1 MNSFY
6 MNRLIKI
13 VSPINEEIFTIQLG
27 GSEEE
32 LKELIGTILNI
43 NPQSIKGIRD
53 SFGNYHTISSAIM
66 NKNLTMG
73 YSQFYYIV
81 INNNQNSITSPH
93 NNNNTMILEKNNLNF
108 YQNYNFGNK
117 SLIIKNKE
125 DDNFNNLNDQN
136 EKIAFRLF
144 NENLIDKNK
153 YDLLKKMLIEQNDE
167 ILTLFKLYINHGKDI
182 KKLSK
187 QIYPIL
193 NNPNFPMKNN
203 SNKIEEA
210 IKNVTINNINF
221 NNNNSNRYMNI
232 LNSIRNIFNYN
243 DSEVDLLKKLLLCD
257 NGYIIK
263 AFEDYSLTNNQKTFK
278 SSLDLLI
285 KNYSER
291 FLETTINDNN
301 IINNNNNKNKEN
313 DKKGNTKR
321 TKLKSSTPKEKKIS
335 KKTEK
340 IEKKILKLFSS
351 EEANFQQDCILLF
364 KADMQKLTLNEKLNL
379 FTNEFKIKETNSPIN
394 SNSKNLIKE
403 YYKNQLKNKY
413 FKNFNP
419 NEISIYEELIKSN
432 NENIINAYKNFIKN
446 KNSDELSSEIRKW
459 ILKILEERELLENNT
474 SSNLSEEEESENE
487 ENESEEYENEE
498 SENEESE
505 NINEEVKKEEEE
517 EEESSLHSSTSEAM
531 NNTSESDSENERK
544 IKKINTN
551 NNSNLNNRG
560 SFIINKTSRKK
571 YDASQL
577 LNNNYRIHTLRKLN
591 NDEKKNNINN
601 NSNSNNNINNNIDHQ
616 EQKLTLVSL
625 KKAEEIANENSR
637 REHNKLLINMPSP
650 DRKINEFIKVINGMN
665 IDENSKYQIL
675 QLINNKNEE
684 IMKIYEKYQKNK
696 LYLTKKVLL
705 NLLSKNE
712 LHDNSNNNINTN
724 NTNKSHNSKKNN
736 TLSFENFLKNLENEN
751 RLTKPKVQ
759 FLIKEFNSGNNMIQ
773 SFWEVYKKE
782 KDENEL
788 KENIEIFLQKYEN
801 KFKTDKQS
809 KNSVSKE
816 MTGGKTPLSIQS
828 FKKDL
833 VNYLKTTER
842 KETKTKQKK
851 IIDLLIKEH
860 FLNPSSQK
868 FFYEKISN
876 EVKEVTAAFEVFSV
890 TLNHI
895 DFSETLN
902 IIYDL
907 VIEGYKDDSSKKSK
921 DDNSKRNKDN
931 NSKKNNKEEFLIRL
945 NKVLDKGKFNDNE
958 KKIIKEEFDKVNN
971 VLMSILEV
979 FDEDDIED
987 TIDSIKS
994 FVAKII
1000 HTKGL

>member
-6 MNRLIKI
+6 VNRLIKI
-13 VSPINEEIFTIQLG
+13 VSPINEEVFTIQLG

-313 DKKGNTKR
+313 DKKDNTKR

-340 IEKKILKLFSS
+340 IEKKIL
-351 EEANFQQDCILLF
+351 C
-364 KADMQKLTLNEKLNL
+364 
-379 FTNEFKIKETNSPIN
+379 
-394 SNSKNLIKE
+394 KN
-403 YYKNQLKNKY
+403 
-413 FKNFNP
+413 
-419 NEISIYEELIKSN
+419 
-432 NENIINAYKNFIKN
+432 
-446 KNSDELSSEIRKW
+446 
-459 ILKILEERELLENNT
+459 
-474 SSNLSEEEESENE
+474 
-487 ENESEEYENEE
+487 
-498 SENEESE
+498 
-505 NINEEVKKEEEE
+505 
-517 EEESSLHSSTSEAM
+517 
-531 NNTSESDSENERK
+531 
-544 IKKINTN
+544 
-551 NNSNLNNRG
+551 
-560 SFIINKTSRKK
+560 
-571 YDASQL
+571 
-577 LNNNYRIHTLRKLN
+577 
-591 NDEKKNNINN
+591 
-601 NSNSNNNINNNIDHQ
+601 
-616 EQKLTLVSL
+616 
-625 KKAEEIANENSR
+625 
-637 REHNKLLINMPSP
+637 
-650 DRKINEFIKVINGMN
+650 
-665 IDENSKYQIL
+665 
-675 QLINNKNEE
+675 
-684 IMKIYEKYQKNK
+684 
-696 LYLTKKVLL
+696 
-705 NLLSKNE
+705 
-712 LHDNSNNNINTN
+712 
-724 NTNKSHNSKKNN
+724 
-736 TLSFENFLKNLENEN
+736 
-751 RLTKPKVQ
+751 
-759 FLIKEFNSGNNMIQ
+759 
-773 SFWEVYKKE
+773 
-782 KDENEL
+782 
-788 KENIEIFLQKYEN
+788 
-801 KFKTDKQS
+801 
-809 KNSVSKE
+809 
-816 MTGGKTPLSIQS
+816 
-828 FKKDL
+828 
-833 VNYLKTTER
+833 
-842 KETKTKQKK
+842 
-851 IIDLLIKEH
+851 
-860 FLNPSSQK
+860 
-868 FFYEKISN
+868 
-876 EVKEVTAAFEVFSV
+876 
-890 TLNHI
+890 
-895 DFSETLN
+895 
-902 IIYDL
+902 
-907 VIEGYKDDSSKKSK
+907 
-921 DDNSKRNKDN
+921 
-931 NSKKNNKEEFLIRL
+931 
-945 NKVLDKGKFNDNE
+945 
-958 KKIIKEEFDKVNN
+958 
-971 VLMSILEV
+971 
-979 FDEDDIED
+979 
-987 TIDSIKS
+987 
-994 FVAKII
+994 
-1000 HTKGL
+1000 

>member
-81 INNNQNSITSPH
+81 INNNQNISPH

-117 SLIIKNKE
+117 SPIIKNK
-125 DDNFNNLNDQN
+125 DDGNFNNFIEQN

-153 YDLLKKMLIEQNDE
+153 YDLLKKMLNEQNDE

-187 QIYPIL
+187 QIFPIL
-193 NNPNFPMKNN
+193 NNINFPNKNN
-203 SNKIEEA
+203 SNRIDEA
-210 IKNVTINNINF
+210 IRNVNISNINININN
-221 NNNNSNRYMNI
+221 SKKYLNI
-232 LNSIRNIFNYN
+232 LNSIKNIFNYQN
-243 DSEVDLLKKLLLCD
+243 SEIDLLKRLLLCD
-257 NGYIIK
+257 NGYILK
-263 AFEDYSLTNNQKTFK
+263 AFEDYSLTNNQNAFK
-278 SSLDLLI
+278 SSLDFLI

-291 FLETTINDNN
+291 FFENTINDEN
-301 IINNNNNKNKEN
+301 IINNDKNKEIN
-313 DKKGNTKR
+313 KKEDTKR
-321 TKLKSSTPKEKKIS
+321 KKYNNSIGKEKKIS
-335 KKTEK
+335 KKIEK
-340 IEKKILKLFSS
+340 IENKILKLFSS
-351 EEANFQQDCILLF
+351 EEASFQPDCIFLF
-364 KADMQKLTLNEKLNL
+364 KADMEKLTPNEKLNL
-379 FTNEFKIKETNSPIN
+379 FENEFKIKEKNSPID

-419 NEISIYEELIKSN
+419 NEISIYEDLIKSN
-432 NENIINAYKNFIKN
+432 NENIINAYKNFIKT

-459 ILKILEERELLENNT
+459 ILQILEEREKLENNT
-474 SSNLSEEEESENE
+474 SSNLSEEEENENENE
-487 ENESEEYENEE
+487 ENESEENENEE
-498 SENEESE
+498 SDNEESE
-505 NINEEVKKEEEE
+505 NINEEEKKEEE

-531 NNTSESDSENERK
+531 NNTSESDSENGKK

-551 NNSNLNNRG
+551 NNNNLNNRG

-577 LNNNYRIHTLRKLN
+577 LTNNYRLNTLRKLN
-591 NDEKKNNINN
+591 NDDK
-601 NSNSNNNINNNIDHQ
+601 NSNNNINNNINNQ

-637 REHNKLLINMPSP
+637 REQKKLLINIPTS
-650 DRKINEFIKVINGMN
+650 DRKINDFIKVINGMN
-665 IDENSKYQIL
+665 IDENSKSQIL
-675 QLINNKNEE
+675 ELINNKNEE
-684 IMKIYEKYQKNK
+684 IMKVYEKYQKNK

-712 LHDNSNNNINTN
+712 RNNNSNNNINTN
-724 NTNKSHNSKKNN
+724 NTNKTHNSKKNN

-751 RLTKPKVQ
+751 KLTKPKVQ

-773 SFWEVYKKE
+773 SLWEVYKKE
-782 KDENEL
+782 KDEDEL
-788 KENIEIFLQKYEN
+788 KENLEIFLKKYEN
-801 KFKTDKQS
+801 KIKNDISKQS
-809 KNSVSKE
+809 KNLFVKE
-816 MTGGKTPLSIQS
+816 MNGGKTPLSIQS

-902 IIYDL
+902 LIYDL
-907 VIEGYKDDSSKKSK
+907 VMEGYKDDNSKKNK
-921 DDNSKRNKDN
+921 DDNSKKNKDNNNKKNKDN
-931 NSKKNNKEEFLIRL
+931 NSKKNNKNEFLIRL
-945 NKVLDKGKFNDNE
+945 TKVLDKGKFNDNE
-958 KKIIKEEFDKVNN
+958 KTIIKEEFDKSNN
-971 VLMSILEV
+971 ILMSILEV

-987 TIDSIKS
+987 SIDSIKS
-994 FVAKII
+994 FIAKII

>member
-81 INNNQNSITSPH
+81 INNNQNISPH

-117 SLIIKNKE
+117 SPIIKNK
-125 DDNFNNLNDQN
+125 DDGNFNNFIEQN

-153 YDLLKKMLIEQNDE
+153 YDLLKKMLNEQNDE

-187 QIYPIL
+187 QIFPIL
-193 NNPNFPMKNN
+193 NNINFPNKNN
-203 SNKIEEA
+203 SNKIDEA
-210 IKNVTINNINF
+210 IRNVNISNINININN
-221 NNNNSNRYMNI
+221 SKKYLNI
-232 LNSIRNIFNYN
+232 LNSIKNIFNYQN
-243 DSEVDLLKKLLLCD
+243 SEIDLLKRLLLCD
-257 NGYIIK
+257 NGYILK
-263 AFEDYSLTNNQKTFK
+263 AFEDYSLTNNQNAFK
-278 SSLDLLI
+278 SSLDFLI

-291 FLETTINDNN
+291 FFENTINDEN
-301 IINNNNNKNKEN
+301 IINNDKNKEIN
-313 DKKGNTKR
+313 KKEDTKR
-321 TKLKSSTPKEKKIS
+321 KKYNNSIGKEKKIS
-335 KKTEK
+335 KKIEK
-340 IEKKILKLFSS
+340 IENKILKLFSS
-351 EEANFQQDCILLF
+351 EEASFQPDCIFLF
-364 KADMQKLTLNEKLNL
+364 KADMQKLTPNEKLNL
-379 FTNEFKIKETNSPIN
+379 FENEFKIKEKNSPID

-419 NEISIYEELIKSN
+419 NEISIYEDLIKSN
-432 NENIINAYKNFIKN
+432 NENIINAYKNFIKT

-459 ILKILEERELLENNT
+459 ILQILEEREKLENNT
-474 SSNLSEEEESENE
+474 SSNLSEEEENENENE
-487 ENESEEYENEE
+487 ENESEENENEE
-498 SENEESE
+498 SDNEESE
-505 NINEEVKKEEEE
+505 NINEEEKKEEE

-531 NNTSESDSENERK
+531 NNTSESDSENGKK

-551 NNSNLNNRG
+551 NNNNLNNRG

-577 LNNNYRIHTLRKLN
+577 LTNNYRLNTLRKLN
-591 NDEKKNNINN
+591 NDDK
-601 NSNSNNNINNNIDHQ
+601 NSNNNINNNINNQ

-637 REHNKLLINMPSP
+637 REQKKLLINIPTS
-650 DRKINEFIKVINGMN
+650 DRKINDFIKVINGMN
-665 IDENSKYQIL
+665 IDENSKSQIL
-675 QLINNKNEE
+675 ELINNKNEE
-684 IMKIYEKYQKNK
+684 IMKVYEKYQKNK

-712 LHDNSNNNINTN
+712 RNNNSNNNINTN
-724 NTNKSHNSKKNN
+724 NTNKTHNSKKNN

-751 RLTKPKVQ
+751 KLTKPKVQ

-773 SFWEVYKKE
+773 SLWEVYKKE
-782 KDENEL
+782 KDEDEL
-788 KENIEIFLQKYEN
+788 KENLEIFLKKYEN
-801 KFKTDKQS
+801 KIKNDISKQS
-809 KNSVSKE
+809 KNLFVKE
-816 MTGGKTPLSIQS
+816 MNGGKTPLSIQS

-902 IIYDL
+902 LIYDL
-907 VIEGYKDDSSKKSK
+907 VMEGYKDDNSKKNK
-921 DDNSKRNKDN
+921 DDNSKKNKDNNNKKNKDN
-931 NSKKNNKEEFLIRL
+931 NSKKNNKNEFLIRL
-945 NKVLDKGKFNDNE
+945 TKVLDKGKFNDNE
-958 KKIIKEEFDKVNN
+958 KTIIKEEFDKSNN
-971 VLMSILEV
+971 ILMSILEV

-987 TIDSIKS
+987 SIDSIKS
-994 FVAKII
+994 FIAKII

>member
-81 INNNQNSITSPH
+81 INNNQNISPH

-117 SLIIKNKE
+117 SPIIKNK
-125 DDNFNNLNDQN
+125 DDGNFNNFIEQN

-153 YDLLKKMLIEQNDE
+153 YDLLKKMLNEQNDE

-187 QIYPIL
+187 QIFPIL
-193 NNPNFPMKNN
+193 NNINFPNKNN
-203 SNKIEEA
+203 SNRIDEA
-210 IKNVTINNINF
+210 IRNVNISNINININN
-221 NNNNSNRYMNI
+221 SKKYLNI
-232 LNSIRNIFNYN
+232 LNSIKNIFNYQN
-243 DSEVDLLKKLLLCD
+243 SEIDLLKRLLLCD
-257 NGYIIK
+257 NGYILK
-263 AFEDYSLTNNQKTFK
+263 AFEDYSLTNNQNAFK
-278 SSLDLLI
+278 SSLDFLI

-291 FLETTINDNN
+291 FFENTINNEN
-301 IINNNNNKNKEN
+301 LINNDKNKEIN
-313 DKKGNTKR
+313 KKEDSKR
-321 TKLKSSTPKEKKIS
+321 KKFKNSIGKEKKIS
-335 KKTEK
+335 KKIEK
-340 IEKKILKLFSS
+340 IENKILKLFSS
-351 EEANFQQDCILLF
+351 EEASFQPDCIFLF
-364 KADMQKLTLNEKLNL
+364 KADMEKLTPNEKLNL
-379 FTNEFKIKETNSPIN
+379 FENEFKIKEKNSPID

-419 NEISIYEELIKSN
+419 NEISIYEDLIKSN
-432 NENIINAYKNFIKN
+432 NENIINAYKNFIKT

-459 ILKILEERELLENNT
+459 ILQILEEREKLENNT
-474 SSNLSEEEESENE
+474 SSNLSEEEENENENE
-487 ENESEEYENEE
+487 ENESEENENEE
-498 SENEESE
+498 SDNEESE
-505 NINEEVKKEEEE
+505 NINEEEKKEEE

-531 NNTSESDSENERK
+531 NNTSESDSENGKK

-551 NNSNLNNRG
+551 NNNNLNNRG

-577 LNNNYRIHTLRKLN
+577 LTNNYRLNTLRKLN
-591 NDEKKNNINN
+591 NDDK
-601 NSNSNNNINNNIDHQ
+601 NSNNNINNNINNQ

-637 REHNKLLINMPSP
+637 REQKKLLINIPTS
-650 DRKINEFIKVINGMN
+650 DRKINDFIKVINGMN
-665 IDENSKYQIL
+665 IDENSKSQIL
-675 QLINNKNEE
+675 ELINNKNEE
-684 IMKIYEKYQKNK
+684 IMKVYEKYQKNK

-712 LHDNSNNNINTN
+712 RNNNSNNNINTN
-724 NTNKSHNSKKNN
+724 NTNKTHNSKKNN

-751 RLTKPKVQ
+751 KLTKPKVQ

-773 SFWEVYKKE
+773 SLWEVYKKE
-782 KDENEL
+782 KDEDEL
-788 KENIEIFLQKYEN
+788 KENLEIFLKKYEN
-801 KFKTDKQS
+801 KIKNDISKQS
-809 KNSVSKE
+809 KNLFVKE
-816 MTGGKTPLSIQS
+816 MNGGKTPLSIQS

-902 IIYDL
+902 LIYDL
-907 VIEGYKDDSSKKSK
+907 VMEGYKDDNSKKNK
-921 DDNSKRNKDN
+921 DDNSKKNKDNNNKKNKDN
-931 NSKKNNKEEFLIRL
+931 NSKKNNKNEFLIRL
-945 NKVLDKGKFNDNE
+945 TKVLDKGKFNDNE
-958 KKIIKEEFDKVNN
+958 KTIIKEEFDKSNN
-971 VLMSILEV
+971 ILMSILEV

-987 TIDSIKS
+987 SIDSIKS
-994 FVAKII
+994 FIAKII